1 MVATDFATDELQH
14 GFPMWQEE
22 QDSPEDTLRR
32 GQDAA
37 SIRALVAALP
47 PQFREVVVLRDI
59 DDLSY
64 REIAQAVDVPI
75 GTVMSRLARGRSML
89 RAAWTRL
96 EDDGKAQEQISDE
109 ERPI

>member
-1 MVATDFATDELQH
+1 MALWKSWPV
-14 GFPMWQEE
+14 WQEE
-22 QDSPEDTLRR
+22 QDTPEDAIRR
-32 GQDAA
+32 RQGAA

-64 REIAQAVDVPI
+64 REIAEALDVPI
-75 GTVMSRLARGRSML
+75 GTVMSRLARGRSIL

-96 EDDGKAQEQISDE
+96 DGEKPDEQISDE
-109 ERPI
+109 EPRYEMSRN